1 MKYWAYVNNEI
12 LGPFEKEKL
21 LELPSFSPALLVCPQ
36 TPVGEKTEDWK
47 EASTY
52 PELSA
57 LAGGQPAPAAQAPA
71 PAYAPEAAAQPQVS
85 SQPAIETT
93 SLSFKPL
100 SGAKSIDPVPPASH
114 MDGMAEITVNR
125 LGKSGGE
132 PAAAAVSQPHQA
144 SSNFDP
150 ISLSQIVRRTETLSG
165 QDAPKPAE
173 AGGLALEP
181 HNFSQAAP
189 SPAPALDL
197 GLESSPSPFAAAP
210 EPVPAPS
217 PYAAPEPAPAPAFP
231 APEPAPAPAQAPVS
245 DVAGLE
251 TLIQRL
257 DALSRSSATRQDLS
271 AAVDPLRLKLDQMGE
286 VISSIKNSQFQ
297 REVMDKL
304 NYLENA
310 VGELK
315 TSFRSAPRE
324 PEAAKPQEIQI
335 ERNSDTIFGAQPV
348 RPAEKPKAE
357 PAKEADK
364 EPAKAEIK
372 DVGSKPSKIVPA
384 LKKIFKS
391 LLTLV
396 LLAAVLIGGLIGAK
410 KFAPPELLAKVP
422 PGILAMIP
430 SFGAPAEQPAPAPE
444 QPAQP
449 EQPQAAATEQP
460 AAPEQAQA
468 GPTPEEQRQ
477 AESRA
482 AAQEQVKAAQQQV
495 PPESV
500 PEIIYIA
507 RTYKIKASASTLENK
522 MFEHAAKA
530 GGNYNRTE
538 WKVRKAAAPG
548 MAEIDAVIPA
558 KSGPL
563 TYTFTVDREKKQV
576 QPVNEAAL
584 AVYTALTKESARKPA
599 AKKPARQKA
608 APAAAPKPA
617 AKPAAKAGAQEE
629 DGEYEYVYVD
639 EDEAGE

>member
-57 LAGGQPAPAAQAPA
+57 LAGGQAAPAAQATA
-71 PAYAPEAAAQPQVS
+71 PEVSPEAAAQPQVS
-85 SQPAIETT
+85 AQPAIETP

-100 SGAKSIDPVPPASH
+100 SGAQAVDPVPPASH
-114 MDGMAEITVNR
+114 LDGMAEITVNR
-125 LGKSGGE
+125 LGKSGVE
-132 PAAAAVSQPHQA
+132 PAPAAVSQPHQA
-144 SSNFDP
+144 SANFDP

-165 QDAPKPAE
+165 QDAPRPAE
-173 AGGLALEP
+173 ADGLALEP

-189 SPAPALDL
+189 SPAPAPSLDF
-197 GLESSPSPFAAAP
+197 GAASSPSPFAAAA

-217 PYAAPEPAPAPAFP
+217 PFAAPEPAPAAAAA
-231 APEPAPAPAQAPVS
+231 APSQAPVT

-324 PEAAKPQEIQI
+324 PEAAKPQEMQI
-335 ERNSDTIFGAQPV
+335 ERNSDTVFGAQPV
-348 RPAEKPKAE
+348 KPAEKPKAE
-357 PAKEADK
+357 PAKE
-364 EPAKAEIK
+364 PAKAEIK
-372 DVGSKPSKIVPA
+372 DEGSKPSKIGPA

-410 KFAPPELLAKVP
+410 KFAPPELLAKAP

-449 EQPQAAATEQP
+449 EQAQAAATEQP
-460 AAPEQAQA
+460 AAPEQQQA
-468 GPTPEEQRQ
+468 EPTPEEKRQ
-477 AESRA
+477 EESRA

-500 PEIIYIA
+500 PEIIYIT
-507 RTYKIKASASTLENK
+507 RTYKLKATASTLENK

-538 WKVRKAAAPG
+538 WKVRKAATPG
-548 MAEIDAVIPA
+548 LAEIDAVIPA

-563 TYTFTVDREKKQV
+563 TYTFTVDREKKHV
-576 QPVNEAAL
+576 QPVNADAL
-584 AVYTALTKESARKPA
+584 AVYAALAKESARKPA
-599 AKKPARQKA
+599 AKKPARPKA
-608 APAAAPKPA
+608 APKAAPKPA
-617 AKPAAKAGAQEE
+617 AKPAAKAEPQEE